1 MVEETRVTPEM
12 MFLSWKNRVT
22 CWKKY
27 TFHGYY
33 IYMYIYIYVY
43 VDRNNRN
50 VCGDNQ
56 G

>member
-27 TFHGYY
+27 TFDGYY
-33 IYMYIYIYVY
+33 IYIY